1 MYKTLKIPK
10 AFLSF
15 LIASILFWL
24 LMNLSKEYITEIN
37 LDISFKNIEQGKL
50 ILNNPPDE
58 INLSI
63 SAVGF
68 KLLGTNLF
76 HKPLVIDLKNL
87 IKKTDSTYFLLSN
100 NLIPEIQN
108 QLKSGLILKNINQDS
123 IFFKIN
129 KLNSKKVKIVTDIN
143 VNFKKGFD
151 LSSKQTLTPNTI
163 TIYGPKSILDTINSL
178 KTEKIKLLNISDDV
192 AMQTNILIPD
202 KVTTRYKTTT
212 LKFKVDKFTEG
223 KIEVPITVINL
234 PPKKTINIYPKTVS
248 LIYKI
253 GLKDFSKVDSSF
265 FSIYCDYKE
274 SQKNKLPYLIPKLKS
289 KAKIV
294 SSVRIIPNKIDF
306 LISK

>member
-24 LMNLSKEYITEIN
+24 LMNLSKEYVTEIN
-37 LDISFKNIEQGKL
+37 LDVSFKNIEQGKL

-58 INLSI
+58 ISLSV

-68 KLLGTNLF
+68 KLLGTSLF
-76 HKPLVIDLKNL
+76 HKPLVVDLKNL
-87 IKKTDSTYFLLSN
+87 IKKTDSTYFLLSK

-108 QLKSGLILKNINQDS
+108 QLKSGLVLKNINQDS

-129 KLNSKKVKIVTDIN
+129 KLHSKKVKIITDIN
-143 VNFKKGFD
+143 INFKKGFD
-151 LSSKQTLTPNTI
+151 LASSQILTPNTI
-163 TIYGPKSILDTINSL
+163 SIYGPKSILDTINFL
-178 KTEKIKLLNISDDV
+178 KTEKIRLLNISDDV
-192 AMQTNILIPD
+192 KMQANILIPD

-212 LKFKVDKFTEG
+212 LNFKVDKFTEG
-223 KIEVPITVINL
+223 RMEIPITVINL
-234 PPKKTINIYPKTVS
+234 PPQKTINIYPKTVS

-253 GLKDFSKVDSSF
+253 GLKDFNKVDSDF
-265 FSIYCDYKE
+265 FSIHCDYKE
-274 SQKNKLPYLIPKLKS
+274 CQKNKLPYLIPELKS
-289 KAKIV
+289 KANIV